1 MPVIEQRRVRRLSA
15 SLATVWLLPVALLLL
30 ISAGASV
37 GTMPL
42 AVASLLA
49 LVPVPIYLAS
59 ILMLDRF
66 EREPPHLL
74 LFAFVWGATGAVV
87 LSLVLFGVA
96 RGLGA
101 PDFFLTYLSA
111 PIFEE
116 GAKAL
121 APIAIYVWK
130 RTEFDGVVDGI
141 VYASMAGLGF
151 AAMENILYYSDAYL
165 EGYEALQ
172 ATWIVRGLIS
182 PFAHPFFT
190 SATGIG
196 LGVARYA
203 RGRAMRFIAPTAGL
217 LLSIWL
223 HATWNASAPSY
234 FFAVY
239 LLVMVPAFL
248 AVLGILLASLVRE
261 GRVIRQHLACDV
273 ASGHLT
279 PYDVHRLG
287 TLRGRWRAN
296 CRALLHGGFRSWR
309 DRRRAQQAAADL
321 AFLRRAV
328 ALEPE
333 CADAVREAGYL
344 EVIVGREPSPPA
356 SLTPRP

>member
-1 MPVIEQRRVRRLSA
+1 MSVIEQRRVRRLSA
-15 SLATVWLLPVALLLL
+15 SLATVWLIPVGLLLL
-30 ISAGASV
+30 VSAGASV

-42 AVASLLA
+42 AVAAMLA
-49 LVPVPIYLAS
+49 LLPVPIYLAS
-59 ILMLDRF
+59 VLMLDRF

-87 LSLVLFGVA
+87 IALFLYGVA

-101 PDFFLTYLSA
+101 PDFFLFYLSA

-116 GAKAL
+116 SAKAL
-121 APIAIYVWK
+121 VLVALYVRK
-130 RTEFDGVVDGI
+130 RTEFDGIVDGI

-196 LGVARYA
+196 FGIARYA
-203 RGRAMRFIAPTAGL
+203 RDRATRIIAPASGWL
-217 LLSIWL
+217 VSVWL
-223 HATWNASAPSY
+223 HAAWNASAPSY

-239 LLVMVPAFL
+239 LLFMLPAFL
-248 AVLGILLASLVRE
+248 VVVGILVASLVQE
-261 GRVIRQHLACDV
+261 GRVIRQHLAPDV

-279 PYDVHRLG
+279 RDDLHRLG
-287 TLRGRWRAN
+287 TLRGRWASS
-296 CRALLHGGFRSWR
+296 CHAVYHGGFREWR

-321 AFLRRAV
+321 AFLRRAA

-333 CADAVREAGYL
+333 CMDAAREAGYL
-344 EVIVGREPSPPA
+344 ESIVGRERSPQA
-356 SLTPRP
+356 SGTSRP